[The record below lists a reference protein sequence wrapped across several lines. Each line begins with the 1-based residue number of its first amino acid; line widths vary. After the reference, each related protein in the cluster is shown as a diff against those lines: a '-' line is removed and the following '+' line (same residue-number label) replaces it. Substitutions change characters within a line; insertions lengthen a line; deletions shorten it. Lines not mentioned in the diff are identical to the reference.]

1 MTAYQSMKQKLQPL
15 GLYRLDSGDAL
26 DLELTVYGEEL
37 DRLYDALDELL
48 REAFIETAESYGLE
62 NRERFIGA
70 VHDGETVAKR
80 RERQL
85 TLSRDVEGARNEASL
100 LRLLEC
106 AVSSRCEVDVTYR
119 PTTIYVTTLDPT
131 TEAERRSLERLMDKV
146 LPVHADRIMT
156 YR

>member
-48 REAFIETAESYGLE
+48 REAFIETAEGYGLE
-62 NRERFIGA
+62 DREKFLGPVRTS
-70 VHDGETVAKR
+70 ETTARR
-80 RERQL
+80 RERLL
-85 TLSRDVEGARNEASL
+85 TLCRDCEGARNAAGL
-100 LRLLEC
+100 LRLLES
-106 AVSSRCEVDVTYR
+106 VMDSRCQVDVTYR